1 VGIKDDLIAA
11 QEAVKDIITWER
23 ALELIC
29 ASQRVTKIEAARWLI
44 LKQADRTLK
53 SYFLTPSIPL
63 AEEHAE
69 NNTTA
74 YLQDIVSPS
83 MQAFID
89 KFRLAGR
96 QTKHVALNIN
106 DLDAFLQHEG
116 IPSILQ
122 EERESDTNPI
132 ASNQENESLPQKR
145 QRMIL
150 EALSGD
156 NGYANI
162 KELPTGAKRKL
173 KDELLKDHPKIFT
186 DSTFDKSWTETSAQ
200 GLIGLAD
207 KEKFKPKANA
217 KG

>member
-1 VGIKDDLIAA
+1 MLKKRIKI
-11 QEAVKDIITWER
+11 VDI
-23 ALELIC
+23 
-29 ASQRVTKIEAARWLI
+29 QRNIFGLRGKVSIFRNKIFEAAFSINRAQLRPI
-44 LKQADRTLK
+44 YRECSLKYFIAKYRNLAPQAK
-53 SYFLTPSIPL
+53 Y
-63 AEEHAE
+63 
-69 NNTTA
+69 
-74 YLQDIVSPS
+74 
-83 MQAFID
+83 
-89 KFRLAGR
+89 
-96 QTKHVALNIN
+96 VALNIN

-200 GLIGLAD
+200 GLIGLAE
-207 KEKFKPKANA
+207 KEKFTPKSNT

>member
-1 VGIKDDLIAA
+1 
-11 QEAVKDIITWER
+11 
-23 ALELIC
+23 
-29 ASQRVTKIEAARWLI
+29 
-44 LKQADRTLK
+44 
-53 SYFLTPSIPL
+53 
-63 AEEHAE
+63 
-69 NNTTA
+69 
-74 YLQDIVSPS
+74 
-83 MQAFID
+83 
-89 KFRLAGR
+89 
-96 QTKHVALNIN
+96 
-106 DLDAFLQHEG
+106 
-116 IPSILQ
+116 
-122 EERESDTNPI
+122 
-132 ASNQENESLPQKR
+132 
-145 QRMIL
+145 MIL